1 MRTKL
6 KPYWQALLDIF
17 RYHLATKLVI
27 GLWLYALGRIF
38 NALLLSTGRVA
49 VSSGDYA
56 FLFTS
61 WQG

>member
-1 MRTKL
+1 MQTKL

-17 RYHLATKLVI
+17 RYQLATKLVI

-38 NALLLSTGRVA
+38 NALLLSTGKVA

-56 FLFTS
+56 VLFTS

>member
-1 MRTKL
+1 MQTKL

-17 RYHLATKLVI
+17 RYQLATKLVI

-38 NALLLSTGRVA
+38 NALLLSTGMVA